1 MEKEPLIISCPLGHE
16 PIPNSVFYSLTI
28 SDTNITQYAM
38 CLNILHRT
46 YGEELNA
53 VPISLNEFAAY
64 IKEDDPAEIKKQL
77 QPLID
82 RRIVFCLEVKPGNIG
97 YYKINPDITQWDDK
111 NLQNIYGT
119 EVWRK
124 LLANQHITEEEY
136 KRAVRMSS
144 EE

>member
-1 MEKEPLIISCPLGHE
+1 M
-16 PIPNSVFYSLTI
+16 
-28 SDTNITQYAM
+28 
-38 CLNILHRT
+38 
-46 YGEELNA
+46 
-53 VPISLNEFAAY
+53 
-64 IKEDDPAEIKKQL
+64 KEDDPAEIKKQL

-82 RRIVFCLEVKPGNIG
+82 RRIVLCLDKRPNSIG
-97 YYKINPDITQWDDK
+97 IYKVNPDITQWDDK
-111 NLQNIYGT
+111 NLRNIYGT